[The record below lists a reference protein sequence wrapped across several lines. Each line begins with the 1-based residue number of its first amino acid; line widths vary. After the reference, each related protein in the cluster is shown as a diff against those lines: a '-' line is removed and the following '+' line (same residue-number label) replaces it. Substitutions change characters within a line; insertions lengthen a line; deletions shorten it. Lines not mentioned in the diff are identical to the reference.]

1 MSDKDTKKSR
11 GSKKQEPNNNNEV
24 RRETA
29 VIENEASETVVEE
42 PVTAPPEEERPPGSK
57 ERRFRQTD
65 LPAHFIER
73 RKHPRIQTEPPP
85 PPAPPRFDDYES
97 IIGKP
102 ELDEIRFLARHLRGK
117 TVKMVNST
125 AVGGGVAEILNRLIP
140 LMNELEVPTK
150 WEVITGGN
158 DFFEVTKGF
167 HNALHGGE
175 YNVTKEVLEI
185 FMMYNE
191 QNRQRMSFDED
202 LFVIHDPQPVGLI
215 KSRQNTR
222 GKWIWRCHIDLS
234 NPHPDV
240 WGFLRPIVDQYDAAI
255 FSSPSFAR
263 QLEIPQYLF
272 FPCIDPLSEK
282 NKDIDESF
290 VQKVCEDFGID
301 RKRPIITQ
309 ISRFDRL
316 KDPVGVIQ
324 AYKMVKKYVDCQ
336 LVLAGGGAT
345 DDPEGAVVLQEVMDE
360 AGDDPDI
367 IILNL
372 PPWSALEINALQR
385 ASTIIVQK
393 SLKEGFGLTV
403 TEGLWKGKPV
413 VGGAVGGIPTQIV
426 HKLTGVLV
434 HSVEG
439 CAYQIRYLLTHPEF
453 AAELGRNGKEHV
465 KENFLMTSNVKRWLL
480 LYQIMLGMTQPM
492 DPQAK

>member
-1 MSDKDTKKSR
+1 MDEKDR
-11 GSKKQEPNNNNEV
+11 GIVTPAPTANNPEISGIGTENAEP
-24 RRETA
+24 
-29 VIENEASETVVEE
+29 
-42 PVTAPPEEERPPGSK
+42 RPPM
-57 ERRFRQTD
+57 Q
-65 LPAHFIER
+65 ER
-73 RKHPRIQTEPPP
+73 RKRPRISQTPPVPPP
-85 PPAPPRFDDYES
+85 PPKLDDYTP
-97 IIGKP
+97 IIGQAQID
-102 ELDEIRFLARHLRGK
+102 ELHFLARQLRTK

-125 AVGGGVAEILNRLIP
+125 SMGGGVAEMLNRLIP
-140 LMNELEVPTK
+140 LLSELEVYTK
-150 WEVITGGN
+150 WDVITGGN

-175 YNVTKEVLEI
+175 YALTKEAVDV

-191 QNRQRMSFDED
+191 QNRQRMEFVED
-202 LFVIHDPQPVGLI
+202 IFVIHDPQPAGLI
-215 KSRQNTR
+215 RSKTNR

-240 WGFLRPIVDQYDAAI
+240 WGFLRPMVEQYDATI
-255 FSSPSFAR
+255 FSSPAFSR
-263 QLEIPQYLF
+263 QLSVPQYLF
-272 FPCIDPLSEK
+272 YPCIDPLSEK
-282 NKDIDESF
+282 NKELEESYIE
-290 VQKVCEDFGID
+290 KVCDDFGID
-301 RKRPIITQ
+301 RTRPIITQ

-324 AYKMVKKYVDCQ
+324 AYKLAKKYVDCQ

-345 DDPEGAVVLQEVMDE
+345 DDPEGAIVLQEVMDE
-360 AGDDPDI
+360 AGDDPDV

-385 ASTIIVQK
+385 ASTVVIQK

-413 VGGAVGGIPTQIV
+413 IAGAVGGIPTQII

-453 AAELGRNGKEHV
+453 AQQLGRNGHEHV
-465 KENFLMTSNVKRWLL
+465 KENFLMTTNVKRWLL
-480 LYQIMLGMTQPM
+480 LFQIMLGMAHPAL
-492 DPQAK
+492 PEER